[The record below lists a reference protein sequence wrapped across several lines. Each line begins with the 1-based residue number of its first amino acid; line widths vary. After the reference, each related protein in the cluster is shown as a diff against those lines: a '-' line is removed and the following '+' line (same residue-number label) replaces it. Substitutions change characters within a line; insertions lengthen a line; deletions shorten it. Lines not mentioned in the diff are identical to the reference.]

1 MAEPKSKLMILSTF
15 AADSKNRLSM
25 PHLTQRIEWWKNT
38 DKTLSHQPI
47 GIEVFKFRT
56 GQEN

>member
-1 MAEPKSKLMILSTF
+1 MVEPKSKLMILSTF

-25 PHLTQRIEWWKNT
+25 PHLTQRIGWWKNA

-47 GIEVFKFRT
+47 VIEVFRFRI
-56 GQEN
+56 GQGN